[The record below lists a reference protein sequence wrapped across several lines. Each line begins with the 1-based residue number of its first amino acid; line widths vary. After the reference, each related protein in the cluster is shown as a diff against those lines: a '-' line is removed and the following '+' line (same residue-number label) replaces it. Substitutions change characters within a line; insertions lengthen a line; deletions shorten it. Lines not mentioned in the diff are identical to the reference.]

1 MKYPPATIFSLASLL
16 LPLTTANFDLYWDQS
31 SDGLNPPSDVGMSFF
46 ANDPDCNTVEDAYY
60 WAKLGDVSGGK
71 EGVRCK
77 GDGCCRSCDPGEIEV
92 LEMNFH
98 GGDPVY
104 HWSEWPLF
112 PLLYLSLSLFFSFSR
127 SFARLQKYIF
137 FIKGLSKLG
146 GTFFFFSIS
155 NQPPSSPAI
164 YRDRNYDMYG
174 LDGKV
179 YGHCFPFPGKEYGD
193 DGGGCGLTFGRRE
206 GNRAMRCLT
215 SFTVDDFNAHLPN

>member
-1 MKYPPATIFSLASLL
+1 
-16 LPLTTANFDLYWDQS
+16 
-31 SDGLNPPSDVGMSFF
+31 MSFF
-46 ANDPDCNTVEDAYY
+46 ANDPDCDTVEDAYY

-77 GDGCCRSCDPGEIEV
+77 GDGCCRSCDPGEIEE

-112 PLLYLSLSLFFSFSR
+112 YSLDFFLAAYSRIHIFHREWLSWT
-127 SFARLQKYIF
+127 ARGVFLKSDQ
-137 FIKGLSKLG
+137 S
-146 GTFFFFSIS
+146 
-155 NQPPSSPAI
+155 PSSPAI